1 LQIGEK
7 VSPIGRLS
15 YICSCIMFC
24 LDHKS

>member
-15 YICSCIMFC
+15 YICSGIIFC
-24 LDHKS
+24 FDHKS